1 MNANRQFWTTPTG
14 LAVVFTVVVA
24 AVAANQGFIEVS
36 LRRLAGEEIGVLFLT
51 LVFTALVI
59 ERAVEVFVN
68 NRYDPEEA
76 RIQRGIREEQQKV
89 TLLEQALEREIAR
102 GVPGGPDPDAAVKER
117 DKRIRN
123 LRAEIDKAIEKVRAA
138 KVDALDEQIELER
151 RKATAAGASATVLGT
166 IAAGAG
172 VRILGQFLPTD
183 ESTGRITGPLGHG
196 CSDPEIAQ
204 RFRELGEGPARQAL
218 LDACES
224 VDFQLG
230 VFRFA
235 DILLTALLLAGGA
248 DGIHQLVKTFLS
260 KRNALRPTA

>member
-1 MNANRQFWTTPTG
+1 M
-14 LAVVFTVVVA
+14 
-24 AVAANQGFIEVS
+24 
-36 LRRLAGEEIGVLFLT
+36 
-51 LVFTALVI
+51 I

-76 RIQRGIREEQQKV
+76 RIQRGIREERQRV

-102 GVPGGPDPDAAVKER
+102 DVPSGPDADAAVKER
-117 DKRIRN
+117 DKRIRS
-123 LRAEIDKAIEKVRAA
+123 LRAEIDKEIDKVRAA
-138 KVDALDEQIELER
+138 KVDALDEQIDLER
-151 RKATAAGASATVLGT
+151 RKATAAGAAATVLGT

-183 ESTGRITGPLGHG
+183 ADTGRIAGPLGNG

-204 RFRELGEGPARQAL
+204 RLREMSEGPAREAL
-218 LDACES
+218 LEACEA

-248 DGIHQLVKTFLS
+248 DGIHQLVKNFLS
-260 KRNALRPTA
+260 TRNELRPTA